1 MPRKLYIDEDGLGEY
16 ANLVQKYMNDKY
28 NTGTTTDNEKAK
40 IYTELKLAVENEKI
54 KSIIVN
60 KEGYI
65 TIKTNE
71 LIITEPILKRKFYVG
86 SYEIKCHFYGTFKFK
101 STSEFRNELAF
112 RSGCWRGKTVHPHI
126 NSFDGHACLGNAE
139 TPMLLFIQQGEI
151 RALIS
156 IIIGYLETVNIN
168 DSAGK
173 YIGCLPELELDESG
187 KPILLDE
194 NAEYITGKYIIRTD
208 NEFAGEEEEQYK
220 AIRGITKSKAY
231 AISGSKYCECCG
243 QLFNSW
249 EIDNHISDYG
259 WVCDD
264 CYKNLKVC
272 DVCGRLIKKE
282 DDYAEYNGATYCYE
296 CKNNYLVECSQC
308 GETITSVTKEQLD
321 ALPSNQDKISLLND
335 SIKSYSHYVIDNE
348 LNDKNIYVC
357 DNCKPTIPN
366 NPVLSKLLINDK
378 IETTYEVNK
387 INVIDSNKRCDCKR
401 CGSYFS
407 IGKMFRRN
415 GDAYCNTCAYGMVNI
430 RREDDN
436 VVLIFDDKVYKTRE
450 EKVQFLDNR
459 NNKKQLP
466 LYIINKENIKE
477 EYLNGSRV

>member
-1 MPRKLYIDEDGLGEY
+1 MPRKLYIDDSGLGEY
-16 ANLVQKYMNDKY
+16 ANLVQEYMNEKY
-28 NTGTTTDNEKAK
+28 DTGTTTDNEKAK

-86 SYEIKCHFYGTFKFK
+86 SYEIRCHFYGTFKFK

-112 RSGCWRGKTVHPHI
+112 RSGCWSGKTVHPHI

-173 YIGCLPELELDESG
+173 YVGCLPELELDESG

-194 NAEYITGKYIIRTD
+194 NAEHIMGKYKIRTD
-208 NEFAGEEEEQYK
+208 NEFAGEESERDK
-220 AIRGITKSKAY
+220 VIRGITKSKEY
-231 AISGSKYCECCG
+231 GIYNSKYCECCG
-243 QLFNSW
+243 ALFNSW
-249 EIDNHISDYG
+249 EIVNHIENYG

-264 CYKNLKVC
+264 CFKNLKVC
-272 DVCGRLIKKE
+272 DVCGRLIRKE
-282 DDYAEYNGATYCYE
+282 DDYAEHNGATYCTQ
-296 CKNNYLVECSQC
+296 CKEDYLVECSQC
-308 GETITSVTKEQLD
+308 GEVITSVTKEQLD
-321 ALPSNQDKISLLND
+321 ACASRRDKITLLEN
-335 SIKSYSHYVIDNE
+335 SIKPYAHYVIDNE
-348 LNDKNIYVC
+348 LNAKNIYVC
-357 DNCKPTIPN
+357 DSCRPTIPN
-366 NPVLSKLLINDK
+366 NPVLSKLVVNDK
-378 IETTYEVNK
+378 IETSYEVNK
-387 INVIDSNKRCDCKR
+387 INAIASNRRCACKN
-401 CGSYFS
+401 CGSYFN
-407 IGKMFRRN
+407 IGRMFRIN
-415 GDAYCNTCAYGMVNI
+415 EGAYCNTCVYGGVDI
-430 RREDDN
+430 REDDN
-436 VVLIFDDKVYKTRE
+436 VVLIFDDKVYKTKE
-450 EKVQFLDNR
+450 EKAQFIDNR
-459 NNKKQLP
+459 NRKKALP
-466 LYIINKENIKE
+466 IYIINKENIKE